1 MSATGNKISNL
12 RNKRGLTQQELADR
26 LNVSR
31 SLVAMWENEKRTPDY
46 FSIAAMANVFGVEKT
61 EIIDNKL
68 NEDRHSTE
76 SGAIDNEIEDMTGG
90 IDSAESKEELSMAVK
105 AFLSRQSTKDNEIFM
120 ARYLFKKTYKEIA
133 ADMRI
138 SENNISVR
146 LTRLRKRL
154 RRFIK
159 GGKNE

>member
-1 MSATGNKISNL
+1 
-12 RNKRGLTQQELADR
+12 
-26 LNVSR
+26 
-31 SLVAMWENEKRTPDY
+31 
-46 FSIAAMANVFGVEKT
+46 
-61 EIIDNKL
+61 
-68 NEDRHSTE
+68 
-76 SGAIDNEIEDMTGG
+76 MTGG

-138 SENNISVR
+138 IENNISVR